1 LTSLLAATLAIIL
14 WRWFQMPAIRLLVV
28 GAVVLLVAIALPG
41 RPNWPFLAGVLGL
54 AWLTAGR
61 DGEPGEWFELPCND
75 TKMIVPLL
83 LAGVLV
89 AGFLLGRPGHE
100 GIIPSAW
107 IAQLVGGNSLG
118 ANLFAS
124 IAGALMYFATLTEVP
139 ILQGLVG
146 NGMGQGP
153 ALTLLLAGPALSLPS
168 VIVINS
174 ILGTKRTATYVG
186 LVIVMA
192 TLTGWAYGAWIA

>member
-1 LTSLLAATLAIIL
+1 
-14 WRWFQMPAIRLLVV
+14 
-28 GAVVLLVAIALPG
+28 
-41 RPNWPFLAGVLGL
+41 
-54 AWLTAGR
+54 
-61 DGEPGEWFELPCND
+61 
-75 TKMIVPLL
+75 
-83 LAGVLV
+83 
-89 AGFLLGRPGHE
+89 
-100 GIIPSAW
+100 
-107 IAQLVGGNSLG
+107 VGGNSLG

-192 TLTGWAYGAWIA
+192 TFTGWAYGAWVG

>member
-1 LTSLLAATLAIIL
+1 LIL
-14 WRWFQMPAIRLLVV
+14 WRWFAVPATRLLLV
-28 GAVVLLVAIALPG
+28 GAAVVLLTLALPD

-61 DGEPGEWFELPCND
+61 DGEAGEWFEQAWTY

-83 LAGVLV
+83 LGGVLV

-100 GIIPSAW
+100 GVIPSEW
-107 IAQLVGGNSLG
+107 IGQLVGGNSLG

-192 TLTGWAYGAWIA
+192 TFTGWAYGAWVG